1 MLKIP
6 RRRFL
11 AGLVGLIAAPA
22 IVRAESLMPV
32 RTPKWVTA
40 WDLAAGDDRDGIY
53 IMGERSDRNG
63 IYIVGERSFD
73 FMREAEDF
81 LDPKAGDRI
90 DGLDLRAGDRVLFK
104 C

>member
-32 RTPKWVTA
+32 RTPKWVTG

-53 IMGERSDRNG
+53 IM
-63 IYIVGERSFD
+63 GERSFD